1 MKGCPKC
8 GYTRTTYGD
17 PEVGAKLKRMREKA
31 GLSIA
36 DLSGLSGQPRSTIGA
51 IERGE
56 RKARREA
63 VMPIVAAIRKRSEEL
78 KEVLSGFHE
87 DEKAIGER
95 PLCVPEPTRE
105 AVHCGESAELPVA

>member
-8 GYTRTTYGD
+8 GYVRTTYGD
-17 PEVGAKLKRMREKA
+17 PEVGAKLRRMREKA
-31 GLSIA
+31 GLSIITLA
-36 DLSGLSGQPRSTIGA
+36 ALSGQPASTISA

-56 RKARREA
+56 RKARRAA
-63 VMPIVAAIRKRSEEL
+63 VLPIVAAIRKRSEEL

-95 PLCVPEPTRE
+95 PLCVPEPAGE
-105 AVHCGESAELPVA
+105 AVYRGESAELPAP